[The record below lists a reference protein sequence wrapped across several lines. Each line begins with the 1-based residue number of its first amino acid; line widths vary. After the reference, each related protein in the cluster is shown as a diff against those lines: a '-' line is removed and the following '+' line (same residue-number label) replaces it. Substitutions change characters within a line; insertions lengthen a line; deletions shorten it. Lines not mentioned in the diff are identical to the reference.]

1 MEQKLSPAEFLEHEY
16 GIKME
21 TTTLITYLDGVMKQ
35 PSLSFL
41 MDEYTKY
48 IIEWQKRAIDEDMQV

>member
-1 MEQKLSPAEFLEHEY
+1 MEQKLSPEQFLEQEY
-16 GIKME
+16 GIKMQ

-41 MDEYTKY
+41 MNEYAKY
-48 IIEWQKRAIDEDMQV
+48 ILKYKNLIDEDMQV

>member
-21 TTTLITYLDGVMKQ
+21 TTTLITYLDGVLKQ

-41 MDEYTKY
+41 MNEYAKY
-48 IIEWQKRAIDEDMQV
+48 IIENKNSTDENMQV

>member
-1 MEQKLSPAEFLEHEY
+1 MEQKLSPPEFLEHEY

-41 MDEYTKY
+41 MNEYAKY
-48 IIEWQKRAIDEDMQV
+48 IVKDQNSTDEDMQV

>member
-1 MEQKLSPAEFLEHEY
+1 MQQKLSPAEFLEQEY

-41 MDEYTKY
+41 MNEYCKY
-48 IIEWQKRAIDEDMQV
+48 VVAYQKESVDEDMQV

>member
-1 MEQKLSPAEFLEHEY
+1 MQQKLSPSEFLEHEY

-21 TTTLITYLDGVMKQ
+21 TTTLITYLDGVLKQ

>member
-21 TTTLITYLDGVMKQ
+21 TTTLITYLDGVLKQ

-41 MDEYTKY
+41 MNEYAKY
-48 IIEWQKRAIDEDMQV
+48 IIEYKNSTDEDMQV

>member
-1 MEQKLSPAEFLEHEY
+1 MEKKLSPSEFLEQEY

-41 MDEYTKY
+41 MNEYCKY
-48 IIEWQKRAIDEDMQV
+48 VIAYQKVSTDEDMQI

>member
-41 MDEYTKY
+41 MNEYAKY
-48 IIEWQKRAIDEDMQV
+48 IVEYKNSTNEDMQV

>member
-1 MEQKLSPAEFLEHEY
+1 
-16 GIKME
+16 ME

-41 MDEYTKY
+41 MNEYSKY
-48 IIEWQKRAIDEDMQV
+48 IIRWHKESIDEDMQV

>member
-1 MEQKLSPAEFLEHEY
+1 MAEKLSPEEFLEKEY
-16 GIKME
+16 AIYMH

-41 MDEYTKY
+41 MDEYAKY
-48 IIEWQKRAIDEDMQV
+48 VVNLSKSQVNECE

>member
-1 MEQKLSPAEFLEHEY
+1 MEQKLSPEQFLEQEY

-21 TTTLITYLDGVMKQ
+21 TTTLITYLDSVMKQ

-41 MDEYTKY
+41 MNEYAKY
-48 IIEWQKRAIDEDMQV
+48 IVEYKNSIDEDMQV

>member
-41 MDEYTKY
+41 MNEYSKY
-48 IIEWQKRAIDEDMQV
+48 IIRWHKESIDEDMQV

>member
-1 MEQKLSPAEFLEHEY
+1 MEKKLSPAEFLEHEY

-35 PSLSFL
+35 PSLWFL
-41 MDEYTKY
+41 MSEYCKY
-48 IIEWQKRAIDEDMQV
+48 VVAYQKESTDEDMQV

>member
-1 MEQKLSPAEFLEHEY
+1 MEQKLSPPEFLEHEY

-41 MDEYTKY
+41 MNEYAKY
-48 IIEWQKRAIDEDMQV
+48 IVKYQNSTDEDMQV